1 MQLDVVFPIGE
12 TIDETIAKL
21 ESLARDLRRIRAGLA
36 PSRREVALAP
46 LLSNWALGERAA
58 TCLIGRCH
66 DHPIANGPVVQTS
79 EIYALASDWTWV
91 RTRSRLY
98 RLGQP
103 LGPVGQTSLN

>member
-1 MQLDVVFPIGE
+1 MRLP
-12 TIDETIAKL
+12 
-21 ESLARDLRRIRAGLA
+21 
-36 PSRREVALAP
+36 
-46 LLSNWALGERAA
+46 RAA
-58 TCLIGRCH
+58 VLLASRPSMPKASSSSSSNVKV
-66 DHPIANGPVVQTS
+66 HPIANGPVVQTS